1 MRYEEKAD
9 LQDSNKARMYE
20 EKKAK
25 INKGEKMKKQY
36 IFWQEVNKQVRE
48 ECTIEASS
56 LDEATQKHNDGYC
69 DYVEVDALNE
79 NEIINEGVDE

>member
-1 MRYEEKAD
+1 MKWEIKNKKEKEKYRA
-9 LQDSNKARMYE
+9 QANKQ
-20 EKKAK
+20 
-25 INKGEKMKKQY
+25 KGTSEMKKQY

-79 NEIINEGVDE
+79 NEIINEGVDEQ

>member
-1 MRYEEKAD
+1 MVKIT
-9 LQDSNKARMYE
+9 
-20 EKKAK
+20 K
-25 INKGEKMKKQY
+25 INKNNKGETMKKQY

-69 DYVEVDALNE
+69 DYIEVDALNE
-79 NEIINEGVDE
+79 NEIINEGVDELPLTKKELQYG